1 MEASTS
7 QTSSSPPPWTGLSSF
22 GRPGEPQEK
31 ILIHGRG
38 GQALVRR
45 FNLHSCSKLVFYL
58 TSKYWYHSWIWQI
71 CLWFVRERKELY
83 SFEASGDY
91 VMDVAWSPVNR
102 KHQFWEK
109 FNMLMLSTVDVCFCQ
124 RDGLVSGVISL
135 FGVYSYMMMVSFV
148 YVPPIFFTS
157 FLPL

>member
-22 GRPGEPQEK
+22 GRPGEPQENL
-31 ILIHGRG
+31 LIHGRG

-45 FNLHSCSKLVFYL
+45 FNLPCCSKCVFYL
-58 TSKYWYHSWIWQI
+58 TSKY
-71 CLWFVRERKELY
+71 LWFVRERKELY

-109 FNMLMLSTVDVCFCQ
+109 FIMLMLSPVDVCFCQ
-124 RDGLVSGVISL
+124 RHGLVSRLISL
-135 FGVYSYMMMVSFV
+135 FGAYSYMVSFV

-157 FLPL
+157 FYHCR